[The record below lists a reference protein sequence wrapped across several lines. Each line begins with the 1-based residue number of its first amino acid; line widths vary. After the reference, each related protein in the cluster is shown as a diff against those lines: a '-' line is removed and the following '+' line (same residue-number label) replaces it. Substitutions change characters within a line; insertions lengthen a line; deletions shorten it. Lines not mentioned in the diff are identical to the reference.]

1 MNCYY
6 QTMHQKVTGKAAYVA
21 KETIRF
27 CSADNDNTFTVESGA
42 DVTVRAGSQIR
53 LLPGFHAKAG
63 SKFHAKIDPDID
75 YGTLLKPKTTEAAPL
90 ATIEGNSHAGKVYDY
105 STGNY
110 YSPKNNNKQPDS
122 KENPFTVNIYP
133 NPTTNIVNIEISG
146 IDEGFANIEIFNTM
160 GNLIRKETIE
170 SNGIFSLNV
179 SNLTQGIYYIRIIYK
194 SAVISEKII
203 KL

>member
-27 CSADNDNTFTVESGA
+27 CSEENDNTFTVEPGA
-42 DVTVRAGSQIR
+42 DVTVRAGGQIR

-75 YGTLLKPKTTEAAPL
+75 YGTLLEPNTNESEPL
-90 ATIEGNSHAGKVYDY
+90 ATIEGYSHAGKVYDY
-105 STGNY
+105 STGSYN
-110 YSPKNNNKQPDS
+110 PKNNNQLPDN
-122 KENPFTVNIYP
+122 KIAEPFYVNIYP
-133 NPTTNIVNIEISG
+133 NPTAKIINIEISG
-146 IDEGFANIEIFNTM
+146 IDEGFARIEIYNTM
-160 GNLIRKETIE
+160 GNLIRKEATE
-170 SNGIFSLNV
+170 NNGIFSINT
-179 SNLTQGIYYIRIIYK
+179 SSFNQGIYYIRIIYK